1 MLWKFLLGMAKLSS
15 VLEITSKIPTLCRSS
30 EAAGCQLAARPDLGK
45 TRMGR
50 TRLPEG
56 IRTREAMSRISESFI
71 TVCHSDS
78 LQMANLA
85 TS

>member
-45 TRMGR
+45 TRMGENQAASGN
-50 TRLPEG
+50 PHQG
-56 IRTREAMSRISESFI
+56 GNVKDF
-71 TVCHSDS
+71 
-78 LQMANLA
+78 
-85 TS
+85 